1 MVDDFLKEKFMQ
13 DRSLT
18 VKNLLDKLDPEF
30 LNGKAGWKNT
40 FTKKTEKDVRKKL
53 LRNKK
58 I

>member
-1 MVDDFLKEKFMQ
+1 MDDFLKEKFMQ